1 MILLSVQIQCILY
14 HLLAG
19 WIYGLCFSFLQT
31 LTQYHQKNMLT
42 VLSEILFHAAF
53 SAGMFFG
60 LLFVN
65 GAVSNIYLV
74 LFFMLGVFFYYRF
87 YYRLF
92 YHFFTFVRHF
102 FHKRFHKIA
111 VAKSRMLG
119 IIKKNTK
126 KGKKSPR
133 KHLVPWDS
141 ETCFCRLSS
150 GKVLTSTCIDLNA
163 ITLVYE

>member
-31 LTQYHQKNMLT
+31 LTQYYQKNMLT

-74 LFFMLGVFFYYRF
+74 LFFMLGVFSIIAFITG
-87 YYRLF
+87 
-92 YHFFTFVRHF
+92 FFITFSRSFGIF
-102 FHKRFHKIA
+102 FISAF
-111 VAKSRMLG
+111 
-119 IIKKNTK
+119 IKLLLRN
-126 KGKKSPR
+126 PVC
-133 KHLVPWDS
+133 LV
-141 ETCFCRLSS
+141 
-150 GKVLTSTCIDLNA
+150 
-163 ITLVYE
+163 

>member
-74 LFFMLGVFFYYRF
+74 VFHARCFFLLSLLLQAFLSLFHVRSAFF
-87 YYRLF
+87 
-92 YHFFTFVRHF
+92 
-102 FHKRFHKIA
+102 
-111 VAKSRMLG
+111 S
-119 IIKKNTK
+119 
-126 KGKKSPR
+126 
-133 KHLVPWDS
+133 
-141 ETCFCRLSS
+141 
-150 GKVLTSTCIDLNA
+150 
-163 ITLVYE
+163 

>member
-1 MILLSVQIQCILY
+1 MILLSVQIQLILY

-111 VAKSRMLG
+111 VAKSHMLG

-126 KGKKSPR
+126 KGKKRRGAHGS
-133 KHLVPWDS
+133 KKK
-141 ETCFCRLSS
+141 E
-150 GKVLTSTCIDLNA
+150 NA
-163 ITLVYE
+163 YNTG

>member
-31 LTQYHQKNMLT
+31 LTQYYQKNMLT

-119 IIKKNTK
+119 IIKRTQKRVK
-126 KGKKSPR
+126 KGGVLMAAKKRRTLTTPARIGTLFLAGSGYFAHIIRLR
-133 KHLVPWDS
+133 K
-141 ETCFCRLSS
+141 
-150 GKVLTSTCIDLNA
+150 
-163 ITLVYE
+163 